1 MECAA
6 TRHELAVTGLRAFAD
21 NYIWVLR
28 QHGNA
33 VVVDPGDAAPVLD
46 HLRNS
51 GDRLTAILV
60 THRHP
65 DHVGGVETL
74 CDRFDVPVFGPLAEH
89 IPRRNHAFSGGE
101 RIEVPGLDGTWE
113 VIDVGGHTRGHIA
126 YYRPNV
132 LLCGDALFVL
142 GCGRLFDGT
151 MPQMAESLARI
162 AQLPRDTLVYSAHEY
177 AHLNLPFALSVEP
190 NNARLQ
196 QRVAA
201 LRAAIAAGQPTVPA
215 TLGEELDTNPFLRC
229 DVAEVQQSAGNFRRQ
244 ALTNRLDVFT
254 ALREWR
260 NQQ

>member
-1 MECAA
+1 M
-6 TRHELAVTGLRAFAD
+6 AVEHRLEVVGLRAFTD

-28 QHGNA
+28 QQGNA
-33 VVVDPGDAAPVLD
+33 VVVDPGDADPVFE
-46 HLRNS
+46 HLRDS
-51 GDRLTAILV
+51 GDRLAAILV

-65 DHVGGVETL
+65 DHVDGVEAL
-74 CDRFDVPVFGPLAEH
+74 CDRFDVPVFGPLAER
-89 IPRRNHAFSGGE
+89 IPRRNHAVSGGD

-126 YYRPNV
+126 YYRPNI

-151 MPQMAESLARI
+151 MPQMAESIARI
-162 AQLPRDTLVYSAHEY
+162 AQLPRDTRVYSAHEY

-190 NNARLQ
+190 HNPLLQ
-196 QRVAA
+196 QRAVV
-201 LRAAIAAGQPTVPA
+201 LREAIANGHPTVPSS
-215 TLGEELDTNPFLRC
+215 LGDELDTNPFLRC
-229 DVAEVQQSAGNFRRQ
+229 NEAEVRQAAGNFRGH

-260 NQQ
+260 NQS